1 MSLRSFLELLDE
13 EGLLVHVRR
22 PVSTRYEAAALMKRL
37 DPRPVLFHD
46 VREAPGL
53 KLLGNLCAD
62 RSILARALGIS
73 ERDLLK
79 RIADAMEKPGRGE
92 IVKDPPCQEIVIDD
106 PDLRKLPF
114 LIFGERD
121 GGPYMTA
128 GIVIARDPELGHNA
142 SYHRLMLLDERRV
155 AARILPRHLDEFI
168 RRGVRRVAIAVGN
181 HPAFMLA
188 AAVTWKI
195 GVSELDIAAALAP
208 MRYAKALTSDTLVPA
223 DCELVIEGR
232 ITDERADEGPF
243 IDITGTYDIVRKER
257 VIEIECITMRRNPI
271 FQQILPAGSEH
282 RNLMGMPREA
292 AIYAEASKVCEVV
305 DVRLTPGGCNWLHC
319 AISIRKR
326 SDDDPRRVIEAAL
339 RAHGSLKHVVVV
351 DDDIDLSN
359 PLDLEWAIATRA
371 QLDRDLVL
379 KPNELGSSLDPSAD
393 QVTRRTCKAGLDAT
407 IPLSADRS
415 KFIRAR
421 IPGEDEIRIED
432 YVK

>member
-1 MSLRSFLELLDE
+1 MSLRDFLEVLDN
-13 EGLLVHVRR
+13 EGLLTHVRR
-22 PVSTRYEAAALMKRL
+22 PVSVRYEVAAIMKKL

-46 VREAPGL
+46 IREAPGF
-53 KLLGNLCAD
+53 KLIGNLCAD
-62 RSILARALGIS
+62 REILARALGVS

-79 RIADAMEKPGRGE
+79 RIVEAMENPRRGE
-92 IVKDPPCQEIVIDD
+92 IVRDPPCQEIVIDD

-114 LIFGERD
+114 LVFGEKD

-142 SYHRLMLLDERRV
+142 SYHRLMLLNEGRV
-155 AARILPRHLDEFI
+155 VARILPRHLDEFI
-168 RRGVRRVAIAVGN
+168 KRGVRRIAITVGN

-188 AAVTWKI
+188 AAVTWKL
-195 GVSELDIAAALAP
+195 GVSELDIAAALTP
-208 MRYAKALTSDTLVPA
+208 IRYAKAVTSDILVPA
-223 DCELVIEGR
+223 DCELILEGR

-292 AIYAEASKVCEVV
+292 AIYAEASRVCEVV

-319 AISIRKR
+319 AISIKKR

-339 RAHGSLKHVVVV
+339 RAHQSLKHVIVV
-351 DDDIDLSN
+351 DDDIDLSS
-359 PLDLEWAIATRA
+359 PYDLEWAIATRA
-371 QLDRDLVL
+371 QLDKDLVL
-379 KPNELGSSLDPSAD
+379 RPNELGSSLDPSAD

-407 IPLSADRS
+407 IPLKADKS
-415 KFIRAR
+415 KFIKAR

>member
-1 MSLRSFLELLDE
+1 MSLRDFIKTLDE
-13 EGLLVHVRR
+13 ENLLVHVRR
-22 PVSTRYEAAALMKRL
+22 PVSTRYEVAAILKRL
-37 DPRPVLFHD
+37 DPRPVLFHE
-46 VREAPGL
+46 VHEAPGF

-62 RSILARALGIS
+62 RRILARALGVS

-79 RIADAMEKPGRGE
+79 RVADAMENPRNGE
-92 IVKDPPCQEIVIDD
+92 IASDPPCQEIVIDD
-106 PDLRKLPF
+106 PDLRRLPF
-114 LIFGERD
+114 LLFGERD
-121 GGPYMTA
+121 GGPYLTA

-142 SYHRLMLLDERRV
+142 SYHRLMILDERRV

-181 HPAFMLA
+181 NPAFMLA
-188 AAVTWKI
+188 AAVTWKL

-208 MRYAKALTSDTLVPA
+208 MRYAKAVTSDILVPA
-223 DCELVIEGR
+223 DCEIVLEGR

-243 IDITGTYDIVRKER
+243 IDITGTYDIVRRER
-257 VIEIECITMRRNPI
+257 VIEIECITMRKDPI

-292 AIYAEASKVCEVV
+292 AIYADASKICEVV

-319 AISIRKR
+319 AISIRKKCN
-326 SDDDPRRVIEAAL
+326 DDPRKVIEAAL
-339 RAHGSLKHVVVV
+339 RAHQSLKHVIVV
-351 DDDIDLSN
+351 DEDIDLSN
-359 PLDLEWAIATRA
+359 PYDLEWAIATRV
-371 QLDRDLVL
+371 QLDKDLVL

-415 KFIRAR
+415 KFIRAK
-421 IPGEDEIRIED
+421 IPGEDEVRIED